1 MTLWLRLG
9 FTLRLR
15 MFGLIGLTIM
25 PRYRRLFLPHFP
37 LHIVQRGHDRQPVF
51 VERVD
56 YEYYLSNLKEMKNK
70 LSISVYAYCLMTNHV
85 HLLIMPDQNTD
96 NVSQLLRVLAGRQ
109 TRYVNKLEKRTGT
122 LWEGRFKSSLVDSH
136 SYLLACLIFPRDTG
150 HRVKNHIMTVIQNEV
165 LDGKSTQNIQ

>member
-1 MTLWLRLG
+1 
-9 FTLRLR
+9 
-15 MFGLIGLTIM
+15 M